1 MRAMFA
7 PLKSWLLETVPSISD
22 RYPQDWSVGEH
33 LSRLVRNMLLSEEL
47 VKEYAEH
54 FRGKSHKEL
63 DELAKSFKFCKPS
76 LWSILS
82 IEG

>member
-1 MRAMFA
+1 MR
-7 PLKSWLLETVPSISD
+7 PLFTPVESWLLKTVPSISD

-54 FRGKSHKEL
+54 FRGKSLEDL
-63 DELAKSFKFCKPS
+63 DELAKSFKFCKP
-76 LWSILS
+76 
-82 IEG
+82 